1 LDADITK
8 EHLEEKFSS
17 FGKII
22 SLAIAKDGNGL
33 SKGFG
38 FVNYDN
44 PDDARRAIEAMNGS
58 KFGNLFIF
66 LVVGL
71 WCTKLHFPG
80 CLILWNIS
88 WF

>member
-1 LDADITK
+1 LDSDITK
-8 EHLEEKFSS
+8 EHLQEKFSS

-44 PDDARRAIEAMNGS
+44 PDDARRAMEAMNGS
-58 KFGNLFIF
+58 QFGNLFTF
-66 LVVGL
+66 LV
-71 WCTKLHFPG
+71 
-80 CLILWNIS
+80 
-88 WF
+88 